1 MKLILS
7 LLIYLIFFHS
17 AYATDSDI
25 LNSNNSIKDD
35 IKIIELHNQSIDQ
48 KILEANQNLNKQD
61 NTNNNDITTSNIAI
75 EDQIVE
81 EDSLNSNDS
90 KSNEDSNI

>member
-1 MKLILS
+1 MKLLFFLI
-7 LLIYLIFFHS
+7 IYLTFFCN
-17 AYATDSDI
+17 AYATESDI
-25 LNSNNSIKDD
+25 SNSINSSKDD

-75 EDQIVE
+75 CLRKNV
-81 EDSLNSNDS
+81 
-90 KSNEDSNI
+90 